1 MFRAI
6 TLLLLISAVAHAQD
20 PAPRQWSRAGGSTT
34 TTPPPSAAAASTP
47 PADLAGPDAPSR
59 PRTDDMNIPLP
70 VASPAL
76 KSAASE
82 IAPLTPDEVREM
94 VKLQDGIDRALAP
107 AQVVPR
113 ISSLTVDLA
122 PGASLPLLRT
132 SPGHTSNI
140 SLIDSTGAPWP
151 VELEPINSAEDAFD
165 VRWVPGLPVI
175 SVQARRPYRQGNL
188 TLSLPGLNVPVM
200 VSLTSGEQS
209 AAGQTWS
216 VDSRLDLRIPRRG
229 PQASEVLSPA
239 SKVGLYNGTLQ
250 AFLDGI
256 PPANARRLKTS
267 DSVAETTVWQMGD
280 DMYVRSRAMLRDEFE
295 ETSSSADGMRLW
307 KLPVSPLLTFSV
319 AGRSVPLQVHLE

>member
-20 PAPRQWSRAGGSTT
+20 PAPRQWSRAGGTTT
-34 TTPPPSAAAASTP
+34 TTPPPSAAATSTP
-47 PADLAGPDAPSR
+47 PADLAGPEAQSR
-59 PRTDDMNIPLP
+59 HLTDDMNIPLP

-76 KSAASE
+76 KSAATE

-175 SVQARRPYRQGNL
+175 SVQALRPYRQGNL
-188 TLSLPGLNVPVM
+188 TLSLPGLNVPVV
-200 VSLTSGEQS
+200 VSLTSGEAS
-209 AAGQTWS
+209 PAGRAWT

-229 PQASEVLSPA
+229 SGASEVLSPA
-239 SKVGLYNGTLQ
+239 SKVGLYNSTLQ

-267 DSVAETTVWQMGD
+267 NSVEETTVWQIGD
-280 DMYVRSRAMLRDEFE
+280 DLYVRSRAMLRDEFE

-307 KLPVSPLLTFSV
+307 KLPLSPLLTFSV